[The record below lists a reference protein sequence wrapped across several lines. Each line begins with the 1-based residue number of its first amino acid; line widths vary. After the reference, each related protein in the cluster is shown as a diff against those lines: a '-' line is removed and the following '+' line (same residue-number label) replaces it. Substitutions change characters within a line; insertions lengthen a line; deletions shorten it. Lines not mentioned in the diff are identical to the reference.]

1 MENLEQVESTE
12 QVEDTIDVA
21 STENEDSIKQA
32 EQPVHIEHGVDSTKT
47 ENLERM
53 SSHDI
58 ECAIEA
64 ILFVSGE
71 PVKTSRIAGVLG
83 VEEDD
88 VELAA
93 DKLRDSYS
101 FERRGIRLVKL
112 EDTLQLCSSPEYADY
127 IRKALETRKPPQ
139 LSQPALEVLSI
150 IAYFGPVTR
159 AYIEQIR
166 GVDSSYT
173 VGLLAE
179 RELIESCGR
188 LAAPGRPMLF
198 RTTHNF
204 LRTFGL
210 ESLKEL
216 PELPHVEN
224 AEDEKEGIQ
233 NAILELKAREAELAL
248 EAERA
253 EEALLTEEPESDAET
268 DIAEETENQTVAEVT
283 GEETDT
289 GESVNEIDTE

>member
-1 MENLEQVESTE
+1 MISLEHMDGHE
-12 QVEDTIDVA
+12 
-21 STENEDSIKQA
+21 
-32 EQPVHIEHGVDSTKT
+32 
-47 ENLERM
+47 
-53 SSHDI
+53 I

-71 PVKTSRIAGVLG
+71 PVKISRIADVLG
-83 VEEDD
+83 VAEQE
-88 VELAA
+88 VEFAA
-93 DKLRDSYS
+93 DRLRDNYS
-101 FERRGIRLVKL
+101 FVRRGIRLVKL

-173 VGLLAE
+173 VGLLQE

-198 RTTHNF
+198 KTTHNF

-216 PELPHVEN
+216 PDLPNVET
-224 AEDEKEGIQ
+224 AVDEKEGIQ
-233 NAILELKAREAELAL
+233 NAILELKAREAELGL
-248 EAERA
+248 QAE
-253 EEALLTEEPESDAET
+253 LTLKTENEPDIEHDAELEKEP
-268 DIAEETENQTVAEVT
+268 DSE
-283 GEETDT
+283 
-289 GESVNEIDTE
+289 